1 MIKQVLLSLA
11 IASVITYF
19 VYLALIDSLT
29 RSSINYLSIS
39 NDTAVSLI
47 LKHENLSSN
56 DINNINSKYVYIKG
70 NGEIYESKKDTN
82 FIGNYV
88 GKTSPT
94 ITTGSHFG
102 WEVNLPALNKTYYVD
117 HLRGEIISTN

>member
-39 NDTAVSLI
+39 NDTAVSII

>member
-39 NDTAVSLI
+39 NDTAVSII

-82 FIGNYV
+82 FVGNYV

-117 HLRGEIISTN
+117 HLRGEIISTY

>member
-1 MIKQVLLSLA
+1 MIKRILLSLA
-11 IASVITYF
+11 IASVITFF

-29 RSSINYLSIS
+29 RSSFNYRSIS
-39 NDTAVSLI
+39 NETAVSI
-47 LKHENLSSN
+47 IFKHENLSSN
-56 DINNINSKYVYIKG
+56 YINNINSKYVYIKG
-70 NGEIYESKKDTN
+70 NGEIFESKKDTN
-82 FIGNYV
+82 FIGNYI

-102 WEVNLPALNKTYYVD
+102 WEVNLPTLNKTYYVD

>member
-11 IASVITYF
+11 IASVITYL

-56 DINNINSKYVYIKG
+56 DIKNINSKYVYIKG
-70 NGEIYESKKDTN
+70 NGKIYESKKDTN
-82 FIGNYV
+82 FVGNYV

>member
-1 MIKQVLLSLA
+1 MIKRILLSLA
-11 IASVITYF
+11 IASVITFF

-29 RSSINYLSIS
+29 RSSFNYRSIS
-39 NDTAVSLI
+39 NETAVSI
-47 LKHENLSSN
+47 IFKHENLSSN
-56 DINNINSKYVYIKG
+56 YINNINSKYVYIKG

-82 FIGNYV
+82 FIGNYI

-102 WEVNLPALNKTYYVD
+102 WEVNLPALNKTYYLD
-117 HLRGEIISTN
+117 HLRGEIVSTD

>member
-1 MIKQVLLSLA
+1 MIKRILLSLA
-11 IASVITYF
+11 IASVITFF

-29 RSSINYLSIS
+29 RSSFNYRSIS
-39 NDTAVSLI
+39 NETAVSI
-47 LKHENLSSN
+47 IFKHENLSYN
-56 DINNINSKYVYIKG
+56 YINNINSKYVYIKG

-82 FIGNYV
+82 FIGNYI

-102 WEVNLPALNKTYYVD
+102 WEVNLPRLNKTYYVD